1 VVGTVCG
8 EPYMEV
14 LKLWRSAL
22 ELAPFGSTL
31 SRQELMR
38 PDRQLSHH
46 AGQPEDIAAMAIALM
61 TNLAVTNAV
70 VDVDG
75 GERMVWSV
83 VSSNQS

>member
-1 VVGTVCG
+1 VWGTLHGSIEAMAFCIGTSSIRINVVSPGG
-8 EPYMEV
+8 IG
-14 LKLWRSAL
+14 L
-22 ELAPFGSTL
+22 
-31 SRQELMR
+31 R

-75 GERMVWSV
+75 GERLGAWSG
-83 VSSNQS
+83 S